1 MIKLTP
7 HEKRILAL
15 IENNP
20 EIIDDTKKRAK
31 IAEDNGLTEKTLRN
45 RIGDLKKYGVI
56 NLGNNNDYSGN
67 KKIVLNEMSADEVIE
82 EPILLIKKEKRL
94 IFKYSAFAG
103 VIGLIY
109 ALFATPFYQS
119 TTTMYPALE
128 TENSGGLLGG
138 SIAGLAESY
147 GLMGLGSAPTFNI
160 PDIVLSRRIKKN
172 IILSNWKSNTFPD
185 SSNLIKFWEID
196 KPDKFSPFIIL
207 DLFKPL
213 FPNGGGFSTSID
225 KIHLENAI
233 EKLQRLISVS
243 EEQSG
248 LVVVSVLME
257 DPALASDIAN
267 YIADY
272 VKNFISYEQEKE
284 AVKKKEFIYSQMLS
298 AKDDLS
304 ESEFKLT
311 NFIKRNPLAL
321 GNPDLQLQQGRLI
334 REIEENQAVYIT
346 LRQQYEIAKI
356 EAEED
361 KLFINILDKGDI
373 AVRKSKP
380 KRLLILLSSIM
391 LGMMSS
397 VLSVSYTHLTLPTIL
412 LV

>member
-1 MIKLTP
+1 MKLTP
-7 HEKRILAL
+7 HEKKILAL
-15 IENNP
+15 IEKNP
-20 EIIDDTKKRAK
+20 EIITDTKKRTV
-31 IAEDNGLTEKTLRN
+31 IADKNGLSEKTLRN

-56 NLGNNNDYSGN
+56 TIDNNSES
-67 KKIVLNEMSADEVIE
+67 KLVQKSPSADLNNGEDISDTFSA
-82 EPILLIKKEKRL
+82 LKKERRL
-94 IFKYSAFAG
+94 IFNFSSLAG
-103 VIGLIY
+103 LIGLVY
-109 ALFATPFYQS
+109 ALIATPFYQS

-128 TENSGGLLGG
+128 SESSGGMLGS
-138 SIAGLAESY
+138 SIKGLAESY
-147 GLMGLGSAPTFNI
+147 GLMGLGSAPTYNI

-172 IILSNWKSNTFPD
+172 IILSNWHSNAFPD

-196 KPDKFSPFIIL
+196 KPNRFSPFIIL
-207 DLFKPL
+207 DLIKSLLPS
-213 FPNGGGFSTSID
+213 GQGFSTSAD
-225 KIHLENAI
+225 KLHLENAI

-248 LVVVSVLME
+248 LIVVSVLME
-257 DPALASDIAN
+257 DPSLAASITN

-272 VKNFISYEQEKE
+272 VKEFISIEQEKE
-284 AVKKKEFIYSQMLS
+284 AIKQKEFIYKQMIS
-298 AKDDLS
+298 AKSDLS
-304 ESEFKLT
+304 DSELKLT
-311 NFIKRNPLAL
+311 NFIKKYPLAL

-361 KLFINILDKGDI
+361 KLFINILDTGDV

-391 LGMMSS
+391 FGVMSA
-397 VLSVSYTHLTLPTIL
+397 VLVIL
-412 LV
+412 NRNKLLLKP

>member
-1 MIKLTP
+1 MKLTP
-7 HEKRILAL
+7 HEKKILSL
-15 IENNP
+15 IENDP
-20 EIIDDTKKRAK
+20 DIINDTKKRAK
-31 IAEDNGLTEKTLRN
+31 IAKDNGLSEKTLRN

-56 NLGNNNDYSGN
+56 SIDRTKNQSAD
-67 KKIVLNEMSADEVIE
+67 KKIVLNEGIKDNIIDD
-82 EPILLIKKEKRL
+82 PISLIKKERKL
-94 IFKYSAFAG
+94 ILKYSSIAG
-103 VIGLIY
+103 FIGLIY
-109 ALFATPFYQS
+109 ALVATPFYQS

-128 TENSGGLLGG
+128 TENSGGILGS

-147 GLMGLGSAPTFNI
+147 GLMGLGSAPTYNI

-172 IILSNWKSNTFPD
+172 IILSNWQSNNYPD

-196 KPDKFSPFIIL
+196 KPNRFSPFIIL
-207 DLFKPL
+207 DLLKPL
-213 FPNGGGFSTSID
+213 FPSGGGFSTSAD

-248 LVVVSVLME
+248 LIVVSVLME
-257 DPALASDIAN
+257 DPALASDITN

-284 AVKKKEFIYSQMLS
+284 AIKKKEFIYSQMLS
-298 AKDDLS
+298 AKGDLS

-321 GNPDLQLQQGRLI
+321 GNPDLQLQQGRLV

-361 KLFINILDKGDI
+361 KLFINILDKGDV

-397 VLSVSYTHLTLPTIL
+397 VLYL
-412 LV
+412 LYRNKLLFK

>member
-1 MIKLTP
+1 MKLTP
-7 HEKRILAL
+7 HEKKILSL
-15 IENNP
+15 IENYP
-20 EIIDDTKKRAK
+20 DIINDTKKRTK
-31 IAEDNGLTEKTLRN
+31 IAKDNGLSEKTLRN

-56 NLGNNNDYSGN
+56 SFDKNKNHSDY
-67 KKIVLNEMSADEVIE
+67 KKLILNEGINDEVIE
-82 EPILLIKKEKRL
+82 EPILALKKERKL
-94 IFKYSAFAG
+94 ILKFSTVAG
-103 VIGLIY
+103 FIGLIY
-109 ALFATPFYQS
+109 ALVATPFYMS

-128 TENSGGLLGG
+128 TENPGGILGS

-147 GLMGLGSAPTFNI
+147 GLMGLGSAPSYNI

-196 KPDKFSPFIIL
+196 KPNKFSPFIVL
-207 DLFKPL
+207 DLLKPL
-213 FPNGGGFSTSID
+213 FSDGGGFSTSAD
-225 KIHLENAI
+225 KMHLETAI
-233 EKLQRLISVS
+233 EKLQTLISVS

-248 LVVVSVLME
+248 LIVVSVLME
-257 DPALASDIAN
+257 DPALASDITN

-272 VKNFISYEQEKE
+272 VKNFISFEQEKE
-284 AVKKKEFIYSQMLS
+284 AIKNKEFIYSQMLS
-298 AKDDLS
+298 AKEDLS

-311 NFIKRNPLAL
+311 NFIKQNPLAL
-321 GNPDLQLQQGRLI
+321 GNPDLQLQQGRLV

-361 KLFINILDKGDI
+361 KLFINILDKGDV

-380 KRLLILLSSIM
+380 KRLLILLSSVM
-391 LGMMSS
+391 FGMMSS
-397 VLSVSYTHLTLPTIL
+397 VLVIL
-412 LV
+412 NRNKLLFK

>member
-1 MIKLTP
+1 MKLTP
-7 HEKRILAL
+7 HEKKILSL
-15 IENNP
+15 IEKEP
-20 EIIDDTKKRAK
+20 DIINDTKKRAK
-31 IAEDNGLTEKTLRN
+31 IAKDNGLSEKTLRN

-56 NLGNNNDYSGN
+56 SIDKNKNHSDD
-67 KKIVLNEMSADEVIE
+67 KKIVLNKEIKDDIIDD
-82 EPILLIKKEKRL
+82 PISLIKKERKL
-94 IFKYSAFAG
+94 ILKYSSIAG
-103 VIGLIY
+103 FIGLIY
-109 ALFATPFYQS
+109 ALVATPFYQS

-128 TENSGGLLGG
+128 TENSGGILGS

-147 GLMGLGSAPTFNI
+147 GLMGLGSAPTYNI

-172 IILSNWKSNTFPD
+172 IILSNWKSNTYPD

-196 KPDKFSPFIIL
+196 KPNRFSPFIIL
-207 DLFKPL
+207 DLLKPL
-213 FPNGGGFSTSID
+213 FPSGGGFSTSAD

-248 LVVVSVLME
+248 LIVVSVLME
-257 DPALASDIAN
+257 DPALASDITN

-272 VKNFISYEQEKE
+272 IKNFISYEQEKE
-284 AVKKKEFIYSQMLS
+284 AIKKKEFIYSQMLS
-298 AKDDLS
+298 AKGDLS

-321 GNPDLQLQQGRLI
+321 GNPDLQLQQGRLV

-397 VLSVSYTHLTLPTIL
+397 VLYL
-412 LV
+412 LYRNKLLFK

>member
-1 MIKLTP
+1 MKLTP
-7 HEKRILAL
+7 HEEKILAL
-15 IENNP
+15 IEEYP
-20 EIIDDTKKRAK
+20 EIITNTKKRTVIAK
-31 IAEDNGLTEKTLRN
+31 ENGLSEKTLRN

-56 NLGNNNDYSGN
+56 NLENNSRSKVLQKPSLTDLNNEDNISDTFSIL
-67 KKIVLNEMSADEVIE
+67 KKQRRF
-82 EPILLIKKEKRL
+82 ILKFSSL
-94 IFKYSAFAG
+94 AG
-103 VIGLIY
+103 LIGLVY
-109 ALFATPFYQS
+109 ALVATPFYQS

-128 TENSGGLLGG
+128 AENSGGILGN
-138 SIAGLAESY
+138 SIKGLAESY
-147 GLMGLGSAPTFNI
+147 GLMGLGSAPTYNI

-172 IILSNWKSNTFPD
+172 IILSKWYSIAFPD

-196 KPDKFSPFIIL
+196 KPNKFSPFIIL
-207 DLFKPL
+207 DVIKSL
-213 FPNGGGFSTSID
+213 FPSGQGFSISAD
-225 KIHLENAI
+225 KLHLENAI

-248 LVVVSVLME
+248 LIVVSVQME
-257 DPALASDIAN
+257 DPILAASITN

-272 VKNFISYEQEKE
+272 VKEFISIEQEKE
-284 AVKKKEFIYSQMLS
+284 AIKQKEFIYDQMIS
-298 AKDDLS
+298 AKSDLS
-304 ESEFKLT
+304 DSELKLT
-311 NFIKRNPLAL
+311 NFFKKYPLAL

-361 KLFINILDKGDI
+361 KLFINILDTGDV

-391 LGMMSS
+391 FGMMSS
-397 VLSVSYTHLTLPTIL
+397 VLVIL
-412 LV
+412 NRNKLLFKQ

>member
-1 MIKLTP
+1 MKLTP
-7 HEKRILAL
+7 HEKKILSL
-15 IENNP
+15 IENDP
-20 EIIDDTKKRAK
+20 DIINDTKKRAK
-31 IAEDNGLTEKTLRN
+31 IAKDNGLSEKTLRN

-56 NLGNNNDYSGN
+56 SINRNKNHSDD
-67 KKIVLNEMSADEVIE
+67 KKIVLNEGIKDDIIDD
-82 EPILLIKKEKRL
+82 PISLIKKEKKI
-94 IFKYSAFAG
+94 IFKYSSIAAF
-103 VIGLIY
+103 IGLIY
-109 ALFATPFYQS
+109 ALVATPFYQS

-128 TENSGGLLGG
+128 TENSGGILGS

-147 GLMGLGSAPTFNI
+147 GLMGLGSAPTYNI

-172 IILSNWKSNTFPD
+172 IILSNWKSNNYPD

-196 KPDKFSPFIIL
+196 KPNKFSPFIIL
-207 DLFKPL
+207 DLLKPL
-213 FPNGGGFSTSID
+213 FPSGGVSSTSAD

-233 EKLQRLISVS
+233 EKQ
-243 EEQSG
+243 
-248 LVVVSVLME
+248 
-257 DPALASDIAN
+257 
-267 YIADY
+267 
-272 VKNFISYEQEKE
+272 
-284 AVKKKEFIYSQMLS
+284 EFIYSQMLS
-298 AKDDLS
+298 AKGDLS

-321 GNPDLQLQQGRLI
+321 GNPDLQLQQGRLV

-397 VLSVSYTHLTLPTIL
+397 VLYL
-412 LV
+412 LYRNKLLFK

>member
-1 MIKLTP
+1 MKLTP
-7 HEKRILAL
+7 HEKKILSL
-15 IENNP
+15 IENDP
-20 EIIDDTKKRAK
+20 AIINDTKKRAK
-31 IAEDNGLTEKTLRN
+31 IAKDNGLSEKTLRN
-45 RIGDLKKYGVI
+45 RIGDLKKYGFISIDKNKNHSDGKKVI
-56 NLGNNNDYSGN
+56 
-67 KKIVLNEMSADEVIE
+67 LNEGISGEVID
-82 EPILLIKKEKRL
+82 EPILLIKKERKL
-94 IFKYSAFAG
+94 ILKYSSIAG
-103 VIGLIY
+103 FIGLIY
-109 ALFATPFYQS
+109 ALVATPFYQS

-128 TENSGGLLGG
+128 TENSGGLLGS

-147 GLMGLGSAPTFNI
+147 GLMGLGSAPTYNI

-172 IILSNWKSNTFPD
+172 IILSNWKSNTYPD

-196 KPDKFSPFIIL
+196 KPNKFSPFIIL
-207 DLFKPL
+207 DLLKPL
-213 FPNGGGFSTSID
+213 FPSGGGFSTSAD

-233 EKLQRLISVS
+233 EKLQKLISVN

-248 LVVVSVLME
+248 LIVVSVLME
-257 DPALASDIAN
+257 DPALASDITN

-284 AVKKKEFIYSQMLS
+284 AIKKKEFIYSQMLS
-298 AKDDLS
+298 AKGDLS

-321 GNPDLQLQQGRLI
+321 GNPDLQLQQGRLV

-397 VLSVSYTHLTLPTIL
+397 VLYL
-412 LV
+412 LYRNKLLFK

>member
-1 MIKLTP
+1 MKLTP
-7 HEKRILAL
+7 HEKKILSL
-15 IENNP
+15 IENDP
-20 EIIDDTKKRAK
+20 DIINDTKKRAK
-31 IAEDNGLTEKTLRN
+31 IAKDNGLSEKTLRN

-56 NLGNNNDYSGN
+56 SIDKDKNHSDD
-67 KKIVLNEMSADEVIE
+67 KKIVLNKGIKDDIIDD
-82 EPILLIKKEKRL
+82 PISLIKKERKL
-94 IFKYSAFAG
+94 ILKYSSIAG
-103 VIGLIY
+103 FIGLIY
-109 ALFATPFYQS
+109 ALVATPFYQS

-128 TENSGGLLGG
+128 TENSGGILGS

-147 GLMGLGSAPTFNI
+147 GLMGLGSAPTYNI

-172 IILSNWKSNTFPD
+172 IILSNWKSNTYPD

-196 KPDKFSPFIIL
+196 KPNKFSPFIIL
-207 DLFKPL
+207 DLLKPL
-213 FPNGGGFSTSID
+213 FPSGGGFSTSAD

-233 EKLQRLISVS
+233 EKLQKLISVS

-248 LVVVSVLME
+248 LIVVSVLME
-257 DPALASDIAN
+257 DPALASDITN

-284 AVKKKEFIYSQMLS
+284 AIKKKEFIYSQMLS
-298 AKDDLS
+298 AKGDLS

-321 GNPDLQLQQGRLI
+321 GNPDLQLQQGRLV

-397 VLSVSYTHLTLPTIL
+397 VLYL
-412 LV
+412 LYRNKLLFK